1 MIYSKAFETLVNQA
15 SSFIGYGNPN
25 AKILILGKEAA
36 IDANE
41 NINQH
46 ISEIN
51 RNVEVWKKNIEQQ
64 ISQEDIPV
72 WCGNPEC
79 INPLYPYKGQKYKVD
94 IKGHE
99 SGGTSRTWFQYQKL
113 INLIFDREENEN
125 IDFHEYC
132 FSSDFSTETALYSKY
147 TNKDATRCSI
157 EERSQM
163 FALPF
168 FQSFP
173 IVIAACGHYPRDYNI
188 ELEKIFQVQ
197 WDGKTQKRFWVHIHR
212 EKGNASPK
220 LLIHTN
226 QLSMVPDKLIIDIA
240 KEVKNFIGTY
250 SIQL

>member
-1 MIYSKAFETLVNQA
+1 MIYSEAFKALVNQA
-15 SSFIGYGNPN
+15 YSFIGYGNPN

-36 IDANE
+36 IDSNE
-41 NINQH
+41 NTSQH
-46 ISEIN
+46 IYEIDK
-51 RNVEVWKKNIEQQ
+51 NVEVWKKNIEQQ
-64 ISQEDIPV
+64 VLQEDIPV

-113 INLIFDREENEN
+113 VNLILNREGNGN

-132 FSSDFSTETALYSKY
+132 FSSDFSVETALYSKD
-147 TNKDATRCSI
+147 TNKDETRRSI
-157 EERSQM
+157 EKRNQI
-163 FALPF
+163 FASSF

-188 ELEKIFQVQ
+188 DLEKMFQVK

-212 EKGNASPK
+212 EKENALPK

-226 QLSMVPDKLIIDIA
+226 QLSMVPDKLIEEIA
-240 KEVKNFIGTY
+240 QQVRCFINTY